1 MPRRAL
7 IALMLLL
14 TAAPS
19 SAAAR
24 PKARPAP
31 RAKRLAPAAEH
42 QAPRTAH
49 RVRRTAA
56 QSQALMHNILDNV
69 ATQIWD
75 HGDYYWHEGRYEDQ
89 AALCMLLTR
98 LDPGFGE
105 AYSSGGWL
113 YENLGRKDEA
123 LAVYRAA
130 VLAIPNDWRPWHDL
144 GYFYFQEKRY
154 REAADTLE
162 KAVKLKPEPFV
173 WHIYAHAHEKLGDR
187 ERSIAIWQE
196 CIALHPN
203 DGAAKHNLRRLT
215 ERNAPAPPDEAN

>member
-1 MPRRAL
+1 L
-7 IALMLLL
+7 IVLMLLV
-14 TAAPS
+14 TATPA
-19 SAAAR
+19 SAAASR
-24 PKARPAP
+24 AP
-31 RAKRLAPAAEH
+31 VKKS
-42 QAPRTAH
+42 QAPSPKQQAK
-49 RVRRTAA
+49 RTAA
-56 QSQALMHNILDNV
+56 QSQALVHRVLDTV
-69 ATQIWD
+69 ASQIWE

-98 LDPGFGE
+98 IDPGFAE

-130 VLAIPNDWRPWHDL
+130 VVAVPNKWQPLHDL
-144 GYFYFQEKRY
+144 GYFYYQEKRY

-215 ERNAPAPPDEAN
+215 EPSAPPSSPGDVN